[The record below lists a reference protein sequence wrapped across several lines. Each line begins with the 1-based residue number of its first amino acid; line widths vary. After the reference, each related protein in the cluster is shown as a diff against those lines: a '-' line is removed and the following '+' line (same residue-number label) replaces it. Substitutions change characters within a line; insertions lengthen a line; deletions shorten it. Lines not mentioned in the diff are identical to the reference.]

1 MAESL
6 IGLYKSECVKHDGP
20 WPDTDAL
27 ELGTLNWVW
36 WYNNTRLHAAI
47 GYTTP
52 VRYENAYYH
61 RHNNPRHQPVS
72 GEPALHQTQGDS
84 LSGQRGYSHYFD
96 GVHPQRIP
104 ALNQGSPR
112 GRGLN

>member
-1 MAESL
+1 MNDAGAVASIGTVADSYDNAMAESL

-36 WYNNTRLHAAI
+36 WYNNIRLHTAI
-47 GYTTP
+47 GYITP

-61 RHNNPRHQPVS
+61 RHNNPRHQPAS
-72 GEPALHQTQGDS
+72 GEPALH
-84 LSGQRGYSHYFD
+84 
-96 GVHPQRIP
+96 
-104 ALNQGSPR
+104 
-112 GRGLN
+112 